1 MTRQI
6 VIVGAGIVGAA
17 IAAGLSAVDGITVT
31 VIEQGPPE
39 RLPGSTGHAPGFVG
53 VLGDSPLLTGLAKA
67 SVAAYDSMAV
77 NGVNGFSRVGS
88 IEIAMT
94 APAERLL
101 ERRYRMAQEAGLT
114 VHLIEPEEAHTLAP
128 SLIDPAPV
136 RRGLHFPTDGTAR
149 ASIITT
155 ALRARSEDLGARY
168 INSQLVTGFGFT
180 GDRLTSVQ
188 TSDTSIAA
196 DDIVIAAGIW
206 SPLIAEMTGFRLP
219 LIPVEHPYIYGLP
232 RARNQ
237 PPRPAATT
245 PFIRWPEHHV
255 YARDHG
261 ARFGLGT
268 YDHEPSPIVPSQL
281 GTSAERSWP
290 GHLFDD
296 AIDRARHLL
305 PEANRFEPALRL
317 NGLFAM
323 TPDNM
328 PFLGPLPG
336 MHGVWVVAA
345 IWITHAVGAANA
357 LVGLMTDGDTGV
369 DDVAALHPDRFAG
382 QNHSDLER
390 RALRLYRDIY
400 ATDAVRER

>member
-6 VIVGAGIVGAA
+6 VIVGAGIVGTA
-17 IAAGLSAVDGITVT
+17 IAAGLSAIDGITVT

-53 VLGDSPLLTGLAKA
+53 VLGDSPVLTGLAKA
-67 SVAAYDSMAV
+67 SAAAYDTLRV

-88 IEIAMT
+88 IEIATT
-94 APAERLL
+94 AQAERLL
-101 ERRYRMAQEAGLT
+101 EQRYRMAQEAGLASR
-114 VHLIEPEEAHTLAP
+114 LIEPEEAITLAP

-180 GDRLTSVQ
+180 GDRVASVQ

-206 SPLIAEMTGFRLP
+206 SPLIAEMAGFRLS
-219 LIPVEHPYIYGLP
+219 LVPVEHPYIYGPP

-237 PPRPAATT
+237 PPHTATAM

-268 YDHEPSPIVPSQL
+268 YDHEPSPIAPTQL
-281 GTSAERSWP
+281 GASAERPWP
-290 GHLFDD
+290 GHIFDD

-305 PEANRFEPALRL
+305 PEANRFDPALRL

-323 TPDNM
+323 TPDNL
-328 PFLGPLPG
+328 PFLGPLPD
-336 MHGVWVVAA
+336 MHGVWVAVA

-357 LVGLMTDGDTGV
+357 LVGLMTEGGTGIDG
-369 DDVAALHPDRFAG
+369 VASLHPDRFAG
-382 QNHSDLER
+382 QDHSGLER
-390 RALRLYRDIY
+390 LALRLYRDIY
-400 ATDAVRER
+400 ATDAVREQ